1 MLMAVFSFQTAFS
14 QANNIPGFVIKNG
27 NDTLFG
33 LVDYRNWEKNPDQI
47 RFKIN
52 KEDDPVSLGPLDIV
66 EFSVADEIYVSGIVE
81 VEISPIVTD
90 KLDQN
95 PELSLEVDT
104 TFLQTIIRG
113 EKSLYHNK
121 SADGKSNFYIQ
132 QDNGFELLVYKKYLS
147 NLNGTRI
154 INENNKYRNQLVLY
168 FRDCPTLRLK
178 MEGASYN
185 QKSLIKLFQNY
196 YECTPQEMDF
206 QKETDGIKVE
216 IGALGGVSITT
227 LNFLGPTLLYNYQVN
242 TEFKPSLNP
251 TFGMFVDF
259 ILPRNQGKWSIYNE
273 LQFTTYRFEGK
284 FEDIESEDIQTIITT
299 ELSYPYLKLNNLIR
313 FKFPIGS
320 LYIFL
325 NGGMSNG
332 FSLGETNYR
341 KEEIKF
347 YTTQRIVEG
356 EAIQYVREHEQGY
369 VVGMGV
375 KHDKFSLELRYEA
388 GNGMSELQ
396 DLASKTRRYYLLF
409 GYKF

>member
-1 MLMAVFSFQTAFS
+1 MLMAVFSFQTVFS
-14 QANNIPGFVIKNG
+14 QANYIPGFVIKND

-52 KEDDPVSLGPLDIV
+52 GEDDPVSFGPLDIV

-154 INENNKYRNQLVLY
+154 INENNKYRNQLVFY

-206 QKETDGIKVE
+206 QKEIDKIKVE
-216 IGALGGVSITT
+216 IGALAGVSTTT
-227 LNFLGPTLLYNYQVN
+227 LYFLGPTLLYNYQVN

-369 VVGMGV
+369 VVGIGV